1 MTQPKEVQHMQ
12 WRKYILLAV
21 PFLLSAIFILFAVP
35 VQYRFLS
42 FIPVFLFW
50 IVYYIL
56 LYREKKKKDDITL
69 GPL

>member
-1 MTQPKEVQHMQ
+1 MQ

-42 FIPVFLFW
+42 FTPVFLFW
-50 IVYYIL
+50 IIYYIL
-56 LYREKKKKDDITL
+56 LYREKKNKR
-69 GPL
+69 

>member
-42 FIPVFLFW
+42 FTPVFLFW

-56 LYREKKKKDDITL
+56 LYREKKKKR
-69 GPL
+69 